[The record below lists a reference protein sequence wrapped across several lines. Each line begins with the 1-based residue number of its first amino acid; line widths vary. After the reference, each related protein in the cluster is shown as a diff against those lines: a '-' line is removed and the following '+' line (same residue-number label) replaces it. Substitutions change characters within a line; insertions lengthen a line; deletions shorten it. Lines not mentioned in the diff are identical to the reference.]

1 MNVSGLETKTFES
14 KSQLS
19 RPRLSDVSLSF
30 VTDTETG
37 KLLRVKTETKT
48 ETRIWT
54 SFETKT
60 TQDRPLDVETEAESL
75 SDLCI

>member
-48 ETRIWT
+48 ETRI
-54 SFETKT
+54 
-60 TQDRPLDVETEAESL
+60 
-75 SDLCI
+75 